1 MDGTELFVSDGG
13 RQKSSRTPFVGL
25 RVGINEHVGEG
36 AMTQPWER
44 QRELKFWLLD
54 WRIEVTRRNGRWSL
68 LVARSGTIGRRY
80 GSLG

>member
-1 MDGTELFVSDGG
+1 
-13 RQKSSRTPFVGL
+13 
-25 RVGINEHVGEG
+25 
-36 AMTQPWER
+36 MTQPWER